1 MAEAVRPVAGVAVI
15 GCGAW
20 GRNHV
25 RTLNTL
31 GALRAVADA
40 NAETAKAI
48 AGAAGVP
55 ARGLDDILSDT
66 TIAALVIAVP
76 DPQHAA
82 MAQRALAAGKHVLVE
97 KPMAMNVS
105 DAEAMVAAA
114 RTYDRVLMCGHILRY
129 HEGFRRLLSLLD
141 DGAAGRAVHITTRRL
156 HLTPGAPR
164 HALWDLCPHDLSM
177 ILAAAGRMPD
187 RVRAHTLA
195 ETVPGL
201 PQAGAVALD
210 FDDGLTA
217 EISFSNIH
225 PVKLHQF
232 TVAGTAAQLVFE
244 DSKPWPEKLALH
256 RPGLDP
262 TTAPMSREP
271 IALEPGEPLAE
282 QARAF
287 LSAIDGGPLPPSGAE
302 EGLRV
307 VRVLAA
313 AARAAES
320 GSFERP

>member
-1 MAEAVRPVAGVAVI
+1 MAEAARPSTGVAVI

-31 GALRAVADA
+31 GVLRAVADA
-40 NAETAKAI
+40 NADAAEAA

-55 ARGLDDILSDT
+55 ARGLDAILSDAS
-66 TIAALVIAVP
+66 IAALVIAVP

-82 MAQRALAAGKHVLVE
+82 LAQRALAAGKHVLVE
-97 KPMAMNVS
+97 KPMAMNVG
-105 DAEAMVAAA
+105 DAEAMAVAAH
-114 RTYDRVLMCGHILRY
+114 THGRVLMCGHILRY
-129 HEGFRRLLSLLD
+129 HEGFRQLLRLLG
-141 DGAAGRAVHITTRRL
+141 DGAAGRPVHITTRRL
-156 HLTPGAPR
+156 HLTPGPPR

-177 ILAAAGRMPD
+177 ILAAAGRMPN
-187 RVRAHTLA
+187 RVRAHTQA
-195 ETVPGL
+195 EIVPGF

-210 FDDGLTA
+210 FGDGLTA

-244 DSKPWPEKLALH
+244 DSKPWPEKLAIH
-256 RPGLDP
+256 RPGLDSTP
-262 TTAPMSREP
+262 APMAREP

-287 LSAIDGGPLPPSGAE
+287 LSAIEGGPPPPSSAE

-307 VRVLAA
+307 VKVLAA

-320 GSFERP
+320 GGLERP